1 MTNRLDRLEKRRMI
15 QRTID
20 PNDRRGLKIV
30 LSEEGFAPADEMVA
44 SLVETEERMLSALT
58 DAKRTQIR
66 TLLSKIW
73 ERP

>member
-1 MTNRLDRLEKRRMI
+1 MTNRLDRLEKRRLI

-30 LSEEGFAPADEMVA
+30 LSEEGLAPADEMVV
-44 SLVETEERMLSALT
+44 SLAETEERMLSALT

-66 TLLSKIW
+66 TLLNKIW
-73 ERP
+73 ELP

>member
-15 QRTID
+15 RRTID

-30 LSEEGFAPADEMVA
+30 LSEEGLAPADEMVV
-44 SLVETEERMLSALT
+44 SLAETEERMLSALT

-66 TLLSKIW
+66 TLLNKIW
-73 ERP
+73 ELP